1 MIYSGYDTEKQFDY
15 ENGFYLTSKSARLGK
30 IIVHYELYKMIN
42 NLPGDIVEFGV
53 FKGASLIKFATF
65 RELFENPY
73 SRKIIGFDVFDKFPE
88 TDFADDKKYR
98 EDFIKN
104 AGESSI
110 TMESLHE
117 ILEYKKF
124 QNVELVKGDILET
137 APKYIDD
144 NPQLKISLLHIDV
157 DIYEPSKVILETM
170 YDSVVEGGLI
180 VLDDYGVFPGE
191 TKAVDDF
198 FHGKSVQINK
208 FPFSQSSP
216 SYIIKKHQA

>member
-65 RELFENPY
+65 RELFENTY

-98 EDFIKN
+98 EEFIEN

-110 TMESLHE
+110 TLESLHE

-137 APKYIDD
+137 APKYIAD

-157 DIYEPSKVILETM
+157 DIYEPSKIILETM
-170 YDSVVEGGLI
+170 YDSVVKGGLI
-180 VLDDYGVFPGE
+180 VLDDYGTFPGE

-216 SYIIKKHQA
+216 SYIIKE

>member
-1 MIYSGYDTEKQFDY
+1 MSYSGYDTTKQFDY
-15 ENGFYLTSKSARLGK
+15 ENGFYLTSNITRLGK

-53 FKGASLIKFATF
+53 FKGASLIKWATF
-65 RELFENPY
+65 RELFENTY
-73 SRKIIGFDVFDKFPE
+73 SRKVIGFDVFDKFPE
-88 TDFADDKKYR
+88 TEFDDDKKHR
-98 EDFIKN
+98 DDFVRN

-110 TMESLHE
+110 SIESLKE
-117 ILEYKKF
+117 VLEYKKL
-124 QNVELVKGDILET
+124 QNIELVKGNILDT

-198 FHGKSVQINK
+198 FRNKSVQINK
-208 FPFSQSSP
+208 FSWFIPELCG
-216 SYIIKKHQA
+216 

>member
-1 MIYSGYDTEKQFDY
+1 MIYSEYDTEKQFDY

-65 RELFENPY
+65 RELFENTY

-98 EDFIKN
+98 EEFIEN

-110 TMESLHE
+110 TLESLHE

-137 APKYIDD
+137 APKYIAD

-157 DIYEPSKVILETM
+157 DIYEPSKIILETM
-170 YDSVVEGGLI
+170 YDSVVKGGLI
-180 VLDDYGVFPGE
+180 VLDDYGTFPGE

-216 SYIIKKHQA
+216 SYIIKE

>member
-1 MIYSGYDTEKQFDY
+1 MIYSEYDTEKQFDY

-65 RELFENPY
+65 RELFENSY

-88 TDFADDKKYR
+88 TDFVDDKKHR

-110 TMESLHE
+110 TLEGLHE
-117 ILEYKKF
+117 VMEYKKF

-137 APKYIDD
+137 APRYIAD

-198 FHGKSVQINK
+198 FHGKSVPINK

-216 SYIIKKHQA
+216 SYIIKEC

>member
-15 ENGFYLTSKSARLGK
+15 ENGFYLTSNSARLGK

-65 RELFENPY
+65 RELFENTY

-98 EDFIKN
+98 EEFIEN

-110 TMESLHE
+110 TLESLHE

-137 APKYIDD
+137 APKYIAD

-157 DIYEPSKVILETM
+157 DIYEPSKIILETM
-170 YDSVVEGGLI
+170 YDSVVKGGLI
-180 VLDDYGVFPGE
+180 VLDDYGTFPGE

-216 SYIIKKHQA
+216 SYIIKE